1 MHIGMIT
8 PAPPRSL
15 SGNRASATRWAGFL
29 REAEHRVTI
38 ATDYDGAEYDLL
50 IALHAW
56 RSAEAVERFT
66 TLHPEKPLIVVLTG
80 TDLYRF
86 IHSHPETTLRSI
98 GLADRLVV
106 LHDLAWLSIP
116 EAFRD
121 KIEVICQSARPLKR
135 RLPPAKRSFDICV
148 AGHLREEK
156 DPLRAAYAVRNLPK
170 SSRIRIIHYGKAHN
184 TKWAQKAQHEMARNP
199 RYKWFGE
206 RPHWQVRQAYAHSR
220 AMVLSSVMEGGANV
234 ISEAT
239 VAGLPVI
246 ASDIAGSIGLLG
258 RDYAGYY
265 AVENTKALREC
276 LLRAESEPDF
286 LQQLRQQ
293 GDAQA
298 QRFTPARESAAWQ
311 RLVESSNNLV
321 AVHRTC

>member
-15 SGNRASATRWAGFL
+15 SGNRASANRWAGFL
-29 REAEHRVTI
+29 CEAGHQVTI
-38 ATDYDGAEYDLL
+38 ATEYDDSGYDLL

-56 RSAEAVERFT
+56 RSAAAVNRFAA
-66 TLHPEKPLIVVLTG
+66 LHAEKPLIVALTG
-80 TDLYRF
+80 TDLYRY

-98 GLADRLVV
+98 ELADRLVT
-106 LHDLAWLSIP
+106 LHDLAYLAIP
-116 EAFRD
+116 EASRE
-121 KIEVICQSARPLKR
+121 KVEVICQSAMPLKR

-148 AGHLREEK
+148 VGHLRDEK
-156 DPLRAAYAVRNLPK
+156 DPLRAAYAAHGLPQ
-170 SSRIRIIHYGKAHN
+170 SSRIRILQYGKAHN
-184 TKWAQKAQHEMARNP
+184 AVWAQKARDEMACNP
-199 RYKWFGE
+199 RYKWLGE
-206 RPHWQVRQAYAHSR
+206 RPHWQVRQAYARCR

-258 RDYAGYY
+258 EDYAGYY
-265 AVENTKALREC
+265 PAKNTEALQAC
-276 LLRAESEPDF
+276 LQRTESEPGF

-293 GDAQA
+293 CDTRAL
-298 QRFTPARESAAWQ
+298 RFTPEQESAAWQ
-311 RLVESSNNLV
+311 RVVETTEDRGV
-321 AVHRTC
+321 RT

>member
-1 MHIGMIT
+1 M
-8 PAPPRSL
+8 
-15 SGNRASATRWAGFL
+15 
-29 REAEHRVTI
+29 
-38 ATDYDGAEYDLL
+38 TDYDDSEYDLL

-56 RSAEAVERFT
+56 RSAAVVERFAS
-66 TLHPEKPLIVVLTG
+66 LYPEKPLIVVLTG

-86 IHSHPETTLRSI
+86 MHSHPETTLRSI
-98 GLADRLVV
+98 ELADRLVV
-106 LHDLAWLSIP
+106 LHDLAYLAIP
-116 EAFRD
+116 ETFRN
-121 KIEVICQSARPLKR
+121 KIEVICQSALPLKR

-148 AGHLREEK
+148 VGHLREEK
-156 DPLRAAYAVRNLPK
+156 DPLRAAYAVRNLPP
-170 SSRIRIIHYGKAHN
+170 SSRIRILQYGKAHN
-184 TKWAQKAQHEMARNP
+184 AAWAQQASDEMARNP
-199 RYKWFGE
+199 RYQWLGE
-206 RPHWQVRQAYAHSR
+206 RPHWQVRQAYARCR

-246 ASDIAGSIGLLG
+246 ASDIQGSIGLLG

-276 LLRAESEPDF
+276 LLRAEAEPGF

-293 GDAQA
+293 GNVQA

-311 RLVESSNNLV
+311 RLVKSQLNPE
-321 AVHRTC
+321 

>member
-29 REAEHRVTI
+29 RDAGHQVTI
-38 ATDYDGAEYDLL
+38 ATDYDDSDYDLL

-56 RSAEAVERFT
+56 RSAAAVKRFAA
-66 TLHPEKPLIVVLTG
+66 LYPEKPLIVALTG

-86 IHSHPETTLRSI
+86 IHSHPETTLHSI
-98 GLADRLVV
+98 ELADRLVA
-106 LHDLAWLSIP
+106 LHDLACLAIP
-116 EAFRD
+116 QSCRE
-121 KIEVICQSARPLKR
+121 KVEVICQSAMPLKR
-135 RLPPAKRSFDICV
+135 RLPPAKRSFDVCV
-148 AGHLREEK
+148 VGHLRDEK
-156 DPLRAAYAVRNLPK
+156 DPLRAAYAVRNLPQ
-170 SSRIRIIHYGKAHN
+170 SSRLRILQYGKAHN
-184 TKWAQKAQHEMARNP
+184 AAWAQKAHDEMARNP
-199 RYKWFGE
+199 RYKWLDE
-206 RPHWQVRQAYAHSR
+206 RPHWQVRQVYARSR

-265 AVENTKALREC
+265 AVENTEALRAC
-276 LLRAESEPDF
+276 LLRTESEPGF

-293 GDAQA
+293 GDIQA
-298 QRFTPARESAAWQ
+298 QRFTPEHESTAWQ
-311 RLVESSNNLV
+311 QLVE
-321 AVHRTC
+321 TTT

>member
-135 RLPPAKRSFDICV
+135 RLPPAKRSFDICA
-148 AGHLREEK
+148 AGNLREEK
-156 DPLRAAYAVRNLPK
+156 DPLRAAYAGRNLPK

-199 RYKWFGE
+199 RYKWLGE
-206 RPHWQVRQAYAHSR
+206 RPHWQVRQAYARSR

>member
-29 REAEHRVTI
+29 REAGHRVTI
-38 ATDYDGAEYDLL
+38 ATDYDDADYDLL

-56 RSAEAVERFT
+56 RSAAAVERFSS
-66 TLHPEKPLIVVLTG
+66 LYPEKPLIVALTG
-80 TDLYRF
+80 TDLYHF
-86 IHSHPETTLRSI
+86 IHSHPETTLRTI
-98 GLADRLVV
+98 ELADRLVV
-106 LHDLAWLSIP
+106 LHDLAYLVIP
-116 EAFRD
+116 ESSRH
-121 KIEVICQSARPLKR
+121 KIKVIYQSALPLKR
-135 RLPPAKRSFDICV
+135 RLSPAKRSFDICV
-148 AGHLREEK
+148 VGHLREEK
-156 DPLRAAYAVRNLPK
+156 DPLRAAYAVRNLPQ
-170 SSRIRIIHYGKAHN
+170 SSRIRILQYGKAHDDA
-184 TKWAQKAQHEMARNP
+184 WAHKARDEMARNP
-199 RYKWFGE
+199 RYKWLGE
-206 RPHWQVRQAYAHSR
+206 RPHWQVRQAYARCR

-246 ASDIAGSIGLLG
+246 ASDIPGSIGLLG

-276 LLRAESEPDF
+276 LLRAEAEPGF

-293 GDAQA
+293 GNAQA
-298 QRFTPARESAAWQ
+298 QRFTPAQESAAWQ
-311 RLVESSNNLV
+311 HLIRSTE
-321 AVHRTC
+321 